1 MVYKMGA
8 VRKIAHGAMGTATVV
23 AATPVVAGIVA
34 EEKSRNWFEGGLNNL
49 QHDLYH
55 YLCHFMAFSR
65 EEEMVA
71 MSYDNRCMRPQRQ
84 VPRSMLYNPN
94 FHAKENDNDGFSK

>member
-1 MVYKMGA
+1 MGA
-8 VRKIAHGAMGTATVV
+8 IGKIAHGAMGTATVV
-23 AATPVVAGIVA
+23 AATPVVTGIVA

-65 EEEMVA
+65 EEEMIA
-71 MSYDNRCMRPQRQ
+71 MSYDNRCMKQQRQ

-94 FHAKENDNDGFSK
+94 FQTKEKEDDGFSK